1 MLVPLLK
8 EFDDRILRNA
18 ELNESVFDR
27 LTDLQRKLGLV
38 FGDRPTCP
46 FLRPHIITRTQYD
59 EVAWAA
65 QTIAVAIEKIVERA
79 LLDDDLL
86 MQLDLTPREAEMA
99 RIDPGYSRLC
109 VTSRLDAYVSDDGFG
124 FLEYNAESPAGVGDQ
139 MQLEKVL
146 FELGHMKQLLSE
158 RAHWRP
164 EPHQRLLRSLLQAYR
179 EWGGDKEYPQIAIVD
194 WKGVSTESEFRI
206 LQKYFASE
214 GYPTIIADPSELK
227 YSGGNLSAEDFVIDI
242 VYKRV
247 VIHEFLKRC
256 AEDHPLARAYVGGRI
271 CIANSFR
278 TKLAHKKAGFAIL
291 SDPRYANLFTA
302 TELRAIQQHIP
313 WTRRVARERTTF
325 AGAEDDLIQLIRRER
340 EQLVL
345 KPNDDY
351 GGHGVFLGWETSA
364 DDWERAI
371 ATALERPYVVQQ
383 RVPLKKV
390 AMPTFSGGL
399 RLDEVFVDFNPFLFH
414 NEVEG
419 ALIRLSSSSLLNVTS
434 GGGQTALLV
443 LEDM

>member
-8 EFDDRILRNA
+8 EFDDRIMRNV
-18 ELNESVFDR
+18 ELNESVFER

-59 EVAWAA
+59 EVARAA
-65 QTIAVAIEKIVERA
+65 RIIAVAIEKMVARA
-79 LLDDDLL
+79 LSDDQLL
-86 MQLDLTPREAEMA
+86 MQLDPTPREAVMA
-99 RIDPGYSRLC
+99 RMDPGYSRLC
-109 VTSRLDAYVSDDGFG
+109 ITSRLDAYLSEDGFK

-146 FELGHMKQLLSE
+146 FELGHMKQFLGE

-164 EPHQRLLRSLLQAYR
+164 EPHKRLLQSLLQAYR
-179 EWGGDKEYPQIAIVD
+179 EWGGDKDYPQIAIVD

-214 GYPTIIADPSELK
+214 GFPTVIADPNELK
-227 YSGGNLSAEDFVIDI
+227 YSDGILTAGNFAIDI

-247 VIHEFLKRC
+247 VIHEFLQRC
-256 AEDHPLARAYVGGRI
+256 AEDHPLARAYADGRV
-271 CIANSFR
+271 CMANSFR
-278 TKLAHKKAGFAIL
+278 TKLAHKKTSFAIL
-291 SDPRYANLFTA
+291 SDPGYADLFSDEEA
-302 TELRAIQQHIP
+302 EVIRRHIP
-313 WTRRVARERTTF
+313 WTRRVIRRTTTF
-325 AGAEDDLIQLIRRER
+325 AGAEHDLIELIRRER

-371 ATALERPYVVQQ
+371 ARALEQPYVVQQ

-399 RLDEVFVDFNPFLFH
+399 HLAEMYVDFNPFLFH